1 MKFIQHYPDHF
12 VVGIDDLEKGIELFG
27 NLTGVK
33 AAPGGIHPRIGTCN
47 ALASLGRQTYLEI
60 IAPDP
65 LADPALLDPELKA
78 QFMDPLRGM
87 DSLTP
92 YLWAVGSSDLAQ
104 TAALLTAKGIVLSNP
119 EKGSRK
125 KPNGE
130 PLEWRASFVSRPAF
144 PAAPFFIQ
152 WLDPSMAPAVDS
164 PTGCLLERFSVT
176 GPEQSLLETTIQ
188 TLALDAQTGHSPE
201 PRIEVMLNCPR
212 GRVTLS
218 SK

>member
-1 MKFIQHYPDHF
+1 MQHYPDHF
-12 VVGIDDLEKGIELFG
+12 VVGIDDLEKGIELFE

-33 AAPGGIHPRIGTCN
+33 ATPGGIHPHIGTCN
-47 ALASLGRQTYLEI
+47 ALVSLGKQSYLEI
-60 IAPDP
+60 IAPNP
-65 LADPALLDPELKA
+65 LADPALLDLKLKA
-78 QFMDPLRGM
+78 QFMDPLRDM

-92 YLWAVGSSDLAQ
+92 YLWAVGSSDLDQ
-104 TAALLTAKGIVLSNP
+104 TVAVLAAKGILLSNP

-130 PLEWRASFVSRPAF
+130 PLEWRASFISRPAF

-152 WLDPSMAPAVDS
+152 WLDPSMAPPVDS
-164 PTGCLLERFSVT
+164 PTGCLLERFWVA
-176 GPEQSLLETTIQ
+176 GPEQSLLETTTQ
-188 TLALDAQTGHSPE
+188 TLALDAQTGYSPE

-212 GRVTLS
+212 GQVTLS